1 MVCSPA
7 AEDISLG
14 DDHDLSGANYLVIG
28 VLSPPFEEELV
39 VLSLSVAAAFSYSAF
54 VDIISNFFLRRRR
67 GSR

>member
-14 DDHDLSGANYLVIG
+14 DDLSGANYLVIG